1 MRLGRYLRGA
11 IFASAIGLVSV
22 VPMIS
27 SAADSSFPFDR
38 ELVLDAPP
46 MKGSKR
52 MPIIEVATNGTAE
65 IGLWCNSV
73 RGQVIVVSDTITILP
88 GPRTENQCAPER
100 SQGDDDILS
109 ALTEMTN
116 WRWDGDRLILT
127 GARTLRFR
135 LQTN

>member
-1 MRLGRYLRGA
+1 MRLVRYLQGV
-11 IFASAIGLVSV
+11 IVASAIGLATV
-22 VPMIS
+22 VPGTS
-27 SAADSSFPFDR
+27 SAADATFPFDR

-46 MKGSKR
+46 MKGSKQ
-52 MPIIEVATNGTAE
+52 MPRIEVATSGAAE
-65 IGLWCNSV
+65 IGLWCNSM
-73 RGQVIVVSDTITILP
+73 RGQVIVVNDTITILP

-100 SQGDDDILS
+100 GQGDEDMLA

-116 WRWDGDRLILT
+116 WRWDGDKLMLT